1 MQTGYSQHHHHHHH
15 RENSDYS
22 PFISW
27 AILSLHSQKLRLRL
41 ILDLTY
47 TLNLICTLGKVS
59 KKKSRK
65 KSGDEAKMSVSNM
78 IIQSRHNRKEII
90 TIVAFKS
97 LD

>member
-1 MQTGYSQHHHHHHH
+1 MGGAA
-15 RENSDYS
+15 NL
-22 PFISW
+22 
-27 AILSLHSQKLRLRL
+27 ILSFHSQKLRLRL
-41 ILDLTY
+41 ILKTY

>member
-1 MQTGYSQHHHHHHH
+1 MQTGYSQHHHH

>member
-1 MQTGYSQHHHHHHH
+1 MQTPKSFSTNMNFLSLLHFCQF
-15 RENSDYS
+15 R
-22 PFISW
+22 
-27 AILSLHSQKLRLRL
+27 AILSFHSQKLKLRL